1 MPPNPWS
8 PTSNS
13 QYLSTVLNDSTS
25 GPIPS
30 HAAGAPTSA
39 NTPPRPRPSS
49 AHFSAQ
55 QPQSNITPAQR
66 SAQARGKP
74 FSEPRSVAAGI
85 VGGRAKQSDAESYAE
100 RERRN
105 EAAAILD
112 SQELLIWYA
121 AARNESVS
129 QTRRWF
135 ENVVFGVGQPQ
146 REWREEWE
154 VKGREDVFAASPK
167 GKGKAREG
175 GTPKKRYSAG
185 RPSVVYGEG
194 SGTG

>member
-1 MPPNPWS
+1 MPPSPWS
-8 PTSNS
+8 PTQSS
-13 QYLSTVLNDSTS
+13 QYLSTVLNDSTA
-25 GPIPS
+25 PIPS
-30 HAAGAPTSA
+30 HTAGANP
-39 NTPPRPRPSS
+39 PPRPRQSS
-49 AHFSAQ
+49 ALFKPG

-74 FSEPRSVAAGI
+74 FNEPSRLGLAGTK
-85 VGGRAKQSDAESYAE
+85 AKPTDAESYAE

-135 ENVVFGVGQPQ
+135 QNVVFGVAQDQ
-146 REWREEWE
+146 RVCKEEWE
-154 VKGREDVFAASPK
+154 VKGREGMYADVAASPK

-175 GTPKKRYSAG
+175 RREGTPKKRYSAG
-185 RPSVVYGEG
+185 APSVTFGEG
-194 SGTG
+194 SGSG